1 MNPLGISLTDVWY
14 DIPPVRHPK
23 YKARKDANE
32 LSVKLLDRIIEM
44 STDVGDTI
52 LIHLEEQE
60 LHTLQLKLNK
70 GNGLE

>member
-1 MNPLGISLTDVWY
+1 MN
-14 DIPPVRHPK
+14 K
-23 YKARKDANE
+23 YQSSKAKI
-32 LSVKLLDRIIEM
+32 LF
-44 STDVGDTI
+44 